1 MDGRKKQEVEI
12 KLKRKKKGAI
22 SIIYIFLI
30 IGAIVVIGGVM
41 TTYQHQLIVRN
52 FEAAADLAAVES
64 VRKVVDEA
72 ALRNEKL
79 EIKPEKMVEMRDIF
93 LKKIREHMPSSTYE
107 IIRIEI
113 PTVDI
118 HGNVLLNGTDIKAMN
133 FPNSTSAPFNGPFD
147 SEDTTKHVKKTSYF
161 VGNNTSDT
169 AAMELTRTTGNL
181 ATSGIKEKTSYILS
195 SKVTIF
201 FKTNASINKLTEE
214 LLNYVNILS
223 GNERSVITKQIDKTT
238 LAVTIQAIG
247 QVVMR

>member
-1 MDGRKKQEVEI
+1 
-12 KLKRKKKGAI
+12 
-22 SIIYIFLI
+22 
-30 IGAIVVIGGVM
+30 
-41 TTYQHQLIVRN
+41 
-52 FEAAADLAAVES
+52 
-64 VRKVVDEA
+64 
-72 ALRNEKL
+72 
-79 EIKPEKMVEMRDIF
+79 MVEMRDIF

-118 HGNVLLNGTDIKAMN
+118 HGNVLLNGTDIEAMT

-147 SEDTTKHVKKTSYF
+147 SEDITKHVKKTSYF

-181 ATSGIKEKTSYILS
+181 ATSGTKEKTSYILS

-201 FKTNASINKLTEE
+201 FRTNASINQLTEE

>member
-1 MDGRKKQEVEI
+1 MKK
-12 KLKRKKKGAI
+12 RKKGAI

-64 VRKVVDEA
+64 VRKVIDEA
-72 ALRNEKL
+72 ALRNENL

-118 HGNVLLNGTDIKAMN
+118 HGNVLLNGTDIEAMT

-147 SEDTTKHVKKTSYF
+147 SEDITKHVKKTSYF

-181 ATSGIKEKTSYILS
+181 ATGTKEKTSYILS

-201 FKTNASINKLTEE
+201 FRTNASINQLTEE